1 MKKVVVLSAGIV
13 VAFLLCLSIS
23 VVVKHFFGIGGDY
36 LSAFSTLV
44 AAGAAVL
51 LYNDWRAPQLLN
63 KIETE
68 QRELRHSIRKL
79 KRSADVFLLFME
91 NRKPFSDRLN
101 NGDQFSLEYQRN
113 ANDLLDN
120 VDDIIN
126 LVTNYR
132 FNFDENI
139 STEKAHL
146 AFIDDHLKN
155 IKYVYDIV
163 GKYNA
168 ISKYI
173 DSYNHSRKEV
183 NNGNFEDYARKI
195 LVDFP
200 DGLSE
205 FYKTL
210 ARK

>member
-1 MKKVVVLSAGIV
+1 MKKVVVLSVGIV
-13 VAFLLCLSIS
+13 VAFLICVSIS
-23 VVVKHFFGIGGDY
+23 IVVKHFFGIEGDY

-44 AAGAAVL
+44 AAGAAIL

-79 KRSADVFLLFME
+79 KRSADVFLLFMQ
-91 NRKPFSDRLN
+91 NKKPGHLGLN
-101 NGDQFSLEYQRN
+101 NGDLFSLEYQKKTN
-113 ANDLLDN
+113 ALLDDI
-120 VDDIIN
+120 DDIVN
-126 LVTNYR
+126 LITNYR

-173 DSYNHSRKEV
+173 DSYKHSKKEV
-183 NNGNFEDYARKI
+183 DNGIFEDYARKI
-195 LVDFP
+195 TEDLP